1 MIPLEILAIVICF
14 TAVTL
19 IALQQRKQDDAAA
32 IEGGDSEEDQT
43 LIGLIFALSAGIM
56 MAFCAVTTR
65 ALKSVPT
72 PIVIFYHTIG
82 GMLLTG
88 SYVLI
93 EMWVTNSPSRFSE
106 YTARQLGIAVGASAF
121 DTGALLSVTAGYQC
135 DSSGFVSMLSY
146 LNIVY
151 AFICDQVVWKEKFN
165 AIELLCTLVIL
176 VTALGVAIYKYRQQQ
191 DQQKIDESTENQAKN
206 QPLLSKQ

>member
-1 MIPLEILAIVICF
+1 
-14 TAVTL
+14 
-19 IALQQRKQDDAAA
+19 
-32 IEGGDSEEDQT
+32 
-43 LIGLIFALSAGIM
+43 M
-56 MAFCAVTTR
+56 MAFTAVTTR

-121 DTGALLSVTAGYQC
+121 DTGALLSVTAGY
-135 DSSGFVSMLSY
+135 
-146 LNIVY
+146 
-151 AFICDQVVWKEKFN
+151 
-165 AIELLCTLVIL
+165 
-176 VTALGVAIYKYRQQQ
+176 
-191 DQQKIDESTENQAKN
+191 
-206 QPLLSKQ
+206 